1 MNFNTLFKR
10 LFGLSA
16 AIILGVYSASAEEMG
31 DAQVD
36 ASESKDNVIPV
47 IQIGTSQL
55 RIMGYG
61 QTAYTAQWQDGES
74 SNSMDMQ
81 RFVLMADAKISDNVS
96 FWLMYDVAAS
106 KLHEYYAQYAFNP
119 AVKVRVGQFK
129 QPFTIESLLPP
140 TLISNVNMDESIAY
154 MAGIGGD
161 PCFGMGRVGRDMG
174 IMLTGDAIV
183 NNGKPLLNYSIGV
196 FNGAGMNQKE
206 NNNQKD
212 VIGQINVMPLPK
224 TMFSASFILGT
235 AHAQA
240 PSPYGKFVAG
250 DNYRR
255 NRFSVGAEHKNSIVN
270 LRSEAMWG
278 NDGGVKSMGWYA
290 NAEFHL
296 CKGLDLV
303 ANYDYLERNMDID
316 GSSTTN
322 LIGGLQYWVYKQCC
336 VRSQYVYKNPKA
348 SSSTNM
354 WVTQFQIAF

>member
-1 MNFNTLFKR
+1 MNFNTVLKR
-10 LFGLSA
+10 FVGLST
-16 AIILGVYSASAEEMG
+16 AIILGVCSASADELS
-31 DAQVD
+31 DAHVD
-36 ASESKDNVIPV
+36 EAVSKDNVIPV

-74 SNSMDMQ
+74 NNSIDMQ
-81 RFVLMADAKISDNVS
+81 RFIVMADAKISDNVS

-106 KLHEYYAQYAFNP
+106 KLHEYYAQYSFNP
-119 AVKVRVGQFK
+119 ALKVRIGQFK

-140 TLISNVNMDESIAY
+140 TLISNVNMDESVAY

-174 IMLTGDAIV
+174 IMLTGDAIM
-183 NNGKPLLNYSIGV
+183 NNGKPLVNYSIGV

-212 VIGQINVMPLPK
+212 VIGQVNLMPLPK

-240 PSPYGKFVAG
+240 PSPYGKFLVG
-250 DNYRR
+250 ENYRR
-255 NRFSVGAEHKNSIVN
+255 NRFAVGAEHKNKIVN

-290 NAEFHL
+290 NAEFHV

-303 ANYDYLERNMDID
+303 ANYDYLKRNMDID

-336 VRSQYVYKNPKA
+336 IRSQYVYKNPKA